1 MKKMMKKMKRM
12 RMLVKVMVTI
22 IVIMKKKR
30 RKIDHQLSLKY
41 VQLLLLL
48 QGLVEQPG
56 TEKFWEMLINVKL

>member
-1 MKKMMKKMKRM
+1 MKKMMKEMKRK

-41 VQLLLLL
+41 VQLLLL